1 MVIPLLA
8 NQDLTSML
16 IRPYVNAHFFLI
28 RIKFIKILRF
38 KNQDWELLYIRCIIL
53 LVD

>member
-1 MVIPLLA
+1 
-8 NQDLTSML
+8 ML
-16 IRPYVNAHFFLI
+16 VRAIADTITLVRAIADTHFFI